1 MKVQTTKPRGSR
13 IDIRTSHHAGFTIF
27 EFLVIMVVSMA
38 LIAVGLPAF
47 IQWTKRAQLMGFARA
62 TQTRIQVARSEA
74 IKGQFPVVIQPDFAK
89 NEILVFA
96 NVDNDPNFSFD
107 PDTTQ
112 VYRTVDY
119 EIARLNVPVDREIWL
134 WHPDD
139 ASPNGATVI
148 EGLTDTA
155 ATEKAV
161 VFLPDGSLED
171 PGGIHIADSRGN
183 FLSVRVGPAATGQ
196 VQIFKYD
203 SSPPWGT
210 PWYDNKYFFPRGR
223 HPTDDVPMWRWF

>member
-1 MKVQTTKPRGSR
+1 MKLQATERYGSKTE
-13 IDIRTSHHAGFTIF
+13 IRYSHHAGFTIF
-27 EFLVIMVVSMA
+27 EFLVIIVVSMA

-62 TQTRIQVARSEA
+62 TQTRMQVARTEA

-89 NEILVFA
+89 DEILVFA

-112 VYRTVDY
+112 VYKTVDY

-139 ASPNGATVI
+139 ASPHGAMAVD
-148 EGLTDTA
+148 GLTDTS
-155 ATEKAV
+155 ATENAV
-161 VFLPDGSLED
+161 VFLPDGSVD
-171 PGGIHIADSRGN
+171 DDGGIHIADNRGN
-183 FLSVRVGPAATGQ
+183 FLSVRVRPLATGQ
-196 VQIFKYD
+196 VQILKYD
-203 SSPPWGT
+203 ASPPWGA
-210 PWYDNKYFFPRGR
+210 PWQDGEYFFPRGR
-223 HPTDDVPMWRWF
+223 HPTEDVPMWRWF